1 VIAVQELTLRSTQLA
16 SSTFDFFSIFF
27 ASGLMYLF
35 LTGVLAL
42 VQVGLEARFDL
53 DRAARRAAVRW
64 RFWRRAAV
72 ALSCRHRW
80 RGVRPG
86 GLGGPGRA
94 LEPRTR
100 PRGWTTAP
108 GRPARPGWPMRRWP
122 CGSMA

>member
-53 DRAARRAAVRW
+53 DRAARARGGTRW

-72 ALSCRHRW
+72 APVVSPP
-80 RGVRPG
+80 VAA
-86 GLGGPGRA
+86 GPEASAVTDGPSNR
-94 LEPRTR
+94 RTR

-108 GRPARPGWPMRRWP
+108 GRPARPGWPRRRWP